1 MADPARPHA
10 PLPKRDEVP
19 ENIDFPGQPCYLAPA
34 MTYCLG
40 IKLDAG
46 LVFASDS
53 RITAGID
60 YISTYRKLHVFQ
72 PSTDRIFVLL
82 TSGNLGTTQELL
94 DYLRRDLDAAPD
106 RLSLRSVGYLFE
118 AARYVGQTLFGIEQS
133 HDAAFRSGGVSGG
146 ATLILGGQ
154 IAGRAPELF
163 LIHPE
168 GNYVAATPE
177 TPFLQLGEFKYG
189 KPILSRIAS
198 TTLSLD
204 QAARLALISFD
215 AALKSNLSVGPPI
228 DLAILPCDKLQFSQ
242 QLVLDEDSELFRQTS
257 SGWDDAMHR
266 AFRQLPRFPWEA

>member
-1 MADPARPHA
+1 
-10 PLPKRDEVP
+10 
-19 ENIDFPGQPCYLAPA
+19 

-60 YISTYRKLHVFQ
+60 YISTYRKLHAFQ
-72 PSTDRIFVLL
+72 PASDRFFVVL
-82 TSGNLGTTQELL
+82 TAGNLGTTQELL
-94 DYLRRDLDAAPD
+94 DCLRRDLDGEPG
-106 RLSLRSVGYLFE
+106 RMSLRSVAYVFE
-118 AARYVGQTLFGIEQS
+118 AARYVGDTLFGIEQA
-133 HDAAFRSGGVSGG
+133 HDAAFRSGGVSGS

-168 GNYVAATPE
+168 GNYVAASPE

-189 KPILSRIAS
+189 KPILSRIATS
-198 TTLSLD
+198 TLTLND
-204 QAARLALISFD
+204 AARLALISFD

-228 DLAILPCDKLQFSQ
+228 DLAILPRDMLQFSQ
-242 QLVLDEDSELFRQTS
+242 QLVLDEGSALFRRMS
-257 SGWDDAMHR
+257 DDWDNAMHA
-266 AFRQLPRFPWEA
+266 AFGKLPHFPWEI

>member
-1 MADPARPHA
+1 
-10 PLPKRDEVP
+10 
-19 ENIDFPGQPCYLAPA
+19 

-40 IKLDAG
+40 IKLDEG

-72 PSTDRIFVLL
+72 PASDRFFVVL

-94 DYLRRDLDAAPD
+94 DFLRRDLDAGPG
-106 RLSLRSVGYLFE
+106 RVSLRSVAYVFE
-118 AARYVGQTLFGIEQS
+118 AARYVGDTLFGIEQA
-133 HDAAFRSGGVSGG
+133 HDAAFRGSGVSGS

-154 IAGRAPELF
+154 IAGRPPELF

-168 GNYVAATPE
+168 GNYVAASPE

-189 KPILSRIAS
+189 KPILSRIANS
-198 TTLSLD
+198 ALSLND
-204 QAARLALISFD
+204 AARLALISFD

-228 DLAILPCDKLQFSQ
+228 ELAILPRDTLQFSQ
-242 QLVLDEDSELFRQTS
+242 QLVLDEGSTLFRQM
-257 SGWDDAMHR
+257 SGDWDNAMHT
-266 AFRQLPRFPWEA
+266 AFGRLPHFPWEI

>member
-1 MADPARPHA
+1 
-10 PLPKRDEVP
+10 
-19 ENIDFPGQPCYLAPA
+19 

-46 LVFASDS
+46 LVLASDS

-72 PSTDRIFVLL
+72 PANDRIFVVL

-94 DYLRRDLDAAPD
+94 DCLRRDLDAGPEQV
-106 RLSLRSVGYLFE
+106 SLRSVGYLFE
-118 AARYVGQTLFGIEQS
+118 AARYVGQTLFGIEQA
-133 HDAAFRSGGVSGG
+133 HDAAFRSTGVSGS

-168 GNYVAATPE
+168 GNYVAASPE

-189 KPILSRIAS
+189 KPILSRIAN
-198 TTLSLD
+198 TALSLND
-204 QAARLALISFD
+204 ARLALISFD
-215 AALKSNLSVGPPI
+215 AARKSNLSVGPPI
-228 DLAILPCDKLQFSQ
+228 DLAIMPRDTLQLSQ
-242 QLVLDEDSELFRQTS
+242 QLVLDEGSALFRQMS
-257 SGWDDAMHR
+257 SDWDNAMHA
-266 AFRQLPRFPWEA
+266 AFGKLPHLSWETYSKSVSEVFM

>member
-1 MADPARPHA
+1 
-10 PLPKRDEVP
+10 
-19 ENIDFPGQPCYLAPA
+19 

-60 YISTYRKLHVFQ
+60 YISTYRKLHIMQ
-72 PSTDRIFVLL
+72 PAPDRIFVML

-94 DYLRRDLDAAPD
+94 DNVRRDLDRGAEQT
-106 RLSLRSVGYLFE
+106 SLRSVQYMFE
-118 AARYVGQTLFGIEQS
+118 AAHYVGQMLFSIEQA
-133 HDAAFRSGGVSGG
+133 HDVAFRSGGVSGS

-168 GNYVAATPE
+168 GNYVAASPE
-177 TPFLQLGEFKYG
+177 TPFLQLGEFKFG
-189 KPILSRIAS
+189 KPILSRIANAA
-198 TTLSLD
+198 LSLND
-204 QAARLALISFD
+204 AARLALISFD

-228 DLAILPCDKLQFSQ
+228 ELAILPTDTLKLSQ
-242 QLVLDEDSELFRQTS
+242 QLKLDEGSTLFSQMSR
-257 SGWDDAMHR
+257 GWDTAMHA
-266 AFRQLPRFPWEA
+266 AFEKLPPFPWESR

>member
-1 MADPARPHA
+1 
-10 PLPKRDEVP
+10 
-19 ENIDFPGQPCYLAPA
+19 

-60 YISTYRKLHVFQ
+60 YISIYRKLHTFE
-72 PSTDRIFVLL
+72 PAADRIFVIL
-82 TSGNLGTTQELL
+82 TAGNLGTTQELL
-94 DYLRRDLDAAPD
+94 DSLRRDLDRGPEQT
-106 RLSLRSVGYLFE
+106 SLRSVRYLFE
-118 AARYVGQTLFGIEQS
+118 AAHYVGQTLFSIEQA
-133 HDAAFRSGGVSGG
+133 HDLAFRNSGVSGS

-168 GNYVAATPE
+168 GNYVAASPE

-189 KPILSRIAS
+189 KPILSRIATAS
-198 TTLSLD
+198 LSLND
-204 QAARLALISFD
+204 AARLALISFD

-228 DLAILPCDKLQFSQ
+228 DLAILPTDALKLSQ
-242 QLVLDEDSELFRQTS
+242 QLKLDEGSALFTQVSR
-257 SGWDDAMHR
+257 GWDSAMHA
-266 AFRQLPRFPWEA
+266 AFERLPPFPWENPPQSGTV

>member
-1 MADPARPHA
+1 
-10 PLPKRDEVP
+10 
-19 ENIDFPGQPCYLAPA
+19 

-60 YISTYRKLHVFQ
+60 YISTYRKLHTLQ
-72 PSTDRIFVLL
+72 PAPDRIFVIL

-94 DYLRRDLDAAPD
+94 DSVRRDLDRGPEQT
-106 RLSLRSVGYLFE
+106 SLRSVRYMFE
-118 AARYVGQTLFGIEQS
+118 AAHYLGQTLFSIEQA
-133 HDAAFRSGGVSGG
+133 HDLAFRSGGVSGS

-168 GNYVAATPE
+168 GNYVAASPE
-177 TPFLQLGEFKYG
+177 TPFLQLGEFKFG
-189 KPILSRIAS
+189 KPILSRIAN
-198 TTLSLD
+198 TTLSLND
-204 QAARLALISFD
+204 AARLALISFD

-228 DLAILPCDKLQFSQ
+228 DLAILPSDALKFSQ
-242 QLVLDEDSELFRQTS
+242 QLRLDEGSLLFSQMSR
-257 SGWDDAMHR
+257 GWDAAMHA
-266 AFRQLPRFPWEA
+266 AFEKLPPFPWEAPS

>member
-1 MADPARPHA
+1 
-10 PLPKRDEVP
+10 
-19 ENIDFPGQPCYLAPA
+19 

-72 PSTDRIFVLL
+72 PASDRFFVVL

-94 DYLRRDLDAAPD
+94 DCLRRDLDRGPE
-106 RLSLRSVGYLFE
+106 RVSLRSVAYVFE
-118 AARYVGQTLFGIEQS
+118 AARYVGDTLFGIEQT
-133 HDAAFRSGGVSGG
+133 HDAAFRSSGVSGS

-168 GNYVAATPE
+168 GNYVAASPE

-189 KPILSRIAS
+189 KPILSRIANS
-198 TTLSLD
+198 ALSLND
-204 QAARLALISFD
+204 AARLALISFD

-228 DLAILPCDKLQFSQ
+228 ELAILPRDTLQFSQ
-242 QLVLDEDSELFRQTS
+242 QLVLDEGSALFRQI
-257 SGWDDAMHR
+257 SGDWHNAMHT
-266 AFRQLPRFPWEA
+266 AFGRLPHFPWEV

>member
-1 MADPARPHA
+1 
-10 PLPKRDEVP
+10 
-19 ENIDFPGQPCYLAPA
+19 

-60 YISTYRKLHVFQ
+60 YISTYRKLHAFQ
-72 PSTDRIFVLL
+72 PASDRFFVVL
-82 TSGNLGTTQELL
+82 TAGNLGTTQELL
-94 DYLRRDLDAAPD
+94 DCLRRDLDGEPG
-106 RLSLRSVGYLFE
+106 RMSLRSVAYVFE
-118 AARYVGQTLFGIEQS
+118 AARYVGDTLFGIEQA
-133 HDAAFRSGGVSGG
+133 HDAAFRSGGVSGS

-168 GNYVAATPE
+168 GNYVAASPE

-189 KPILSRIAS
+189 KPILSRIATS
-198 TTLSLD
+198 TLTLND
-204 QAARLALISFD
+204 AARLALISFD

-228 DLAILPCDKLQFSQ
+228 DLAILPRDMLQFSQ
-242 QLVLDEDSELFRQTS
+242 QLVLDEGSALFRQMS
-257 SGWDDAMHR
+257 DDWDNAMHA
-266 AFRQLPRFPWEA
+266 AFGKLPHFPWEI

>member
-1 MADPARPHA
+1 
-10 PLPKRDEVP
+10 
-19 ENIDFPGQPCYLAPA
+19 

-40 IKLDAG
+40 IKLDEG

-72 PSTDRIFVLL
+72 PASDRFFVVL

-94 DYLRRDLDAAPD
+94 DFLRRDLDAGPG
-106 RLSLRSVGYLFE
+106 RVSLRSVAYVFE
-118 AARYVGQTLFGIEQS
+118 AARCVGDTLLGIEQA
-133 HDAAFRSGGVSGG
+133 HDAAFRGSGVSGS

-168 GNYVAATPE
+168 GNYVAASPE

-189 KPILSRIAS
+189 KPILSRIANS
-198 TTLSLD
+198 ALSLND
-204 QAARLALISFD
+204 AARLALISFD

-228 DLAILPCDKLQFSQ
+228 ELAILPRDTLQFSQ
-242 QLVLDEDSELFRQTS
+242 QLVLDEGSALFRQM
-257 SGWDDAMHR
+257 SGDWDNAMHT
-266 AFRQLPRFPWEA
+266 AFGRLPHFPWEI

>member
-1 MADPARPHA
+1 
-10 PLPKRDEVP
+10 
-19 ENIDFPGQPCYLAPA
+19 

-40 IKLDAG
+40 IKVDAG

-60 YISTYRKLHVFQ
+60 YISTYGKLHTFQ
-72 PSTDRIFVLL
+72 PAADRIFVIL

-94 DYLRRDLDAAPD
+94 DWVRRDLDRGPD
-106 RLSLRSVGYLFE
+106 QISLRSVGYVFE
-118 AARYVGQTLFGIEQS
+118 AARYLGQTLFTIEQT
-133 HDAAFRSGGVSGG
+133 HDAAFRSSGVSGS

-154 IAGRAPELF
+154 IAGRPPDLF

-168 GNYVAATPE
+168 GNYVAASPE

-198 TTLSLD
+198 ATLSLND
-204 QAARLALISFD
+204 AARLALISFD

-228 DLAILPCDKLQFSQ
+228 ELAMLPRDTFKLSQ
-242 QLVLDEDSELFRQTS
+242 QLTLDANSDLFREV
-257 SGWDDAMHR
+257 SGDWDAAMHA
-266 AFRQLPRFPWEA
+266 AFEKLPRFSWEK

>member
-1 MADPARPHA
+1 
-10 PLPKRDEVP
+10 
-19 ENIDFPGQPCYLAPA
+19 

-40 IKLDAG
+40 IKLDTG

-72 PSTDRIFVLL
+72 PASDRIFVVL

-94 DYLRRDLDAAPD
+94 DYLRRDLDAPPD

-118 AARYVGQTLFGIEQS
+118 AARYVGQTLFGIEQT
-133 HDAAFRSGGVSGG
+133 HDAAFRSGGVSGS

-189 KPILSRIAS
+189 KPILSRIAA
-198 TTLSLD
+198 TALSLND
-204 QAARLALISFD
+204 AARLALISFD

-228 DLAILPCDKLQFSQ
+228 ELAILPRDTLQFSQ
-242 QLVLDEDSELFRQTS
+242 QLVLDEGSDLFRRM
-257 SGWDDAMHR
+257 SGDWDNAMHS
-266 AFRQLPRFPWEA
+266 AFQRLPRFPWETT

>member
-1 MADPARPHA
+1 
-10 PLPKRDEVP
+10 
-19 ENIDFPGQPCYLAPA
+19 

-40 IKLDAG
+40 IKLDEG

-72 PSTDRIFVLL
+72 PASDRFFVVL

-94 DYLRRDLDAAPD
+94 DVLRRDLDAGPG
-106 RLSLRSVGYLFE
+106 RVSLRSVAYVFE
-118 AARYVGQTLFGIEQS
+118 AARYVGDTLFGIEQA
-133 HDAAFRSGGVSGG
+133 HDAAFRGSGVSGS

-168 GNYVAATPE
+168 GNYVAASPE

-189 KPILSRIAS
+189 KPILSRIANS
-198 TTLSLD
+198 ALSLND
-204 QAARLALISFD
+204 AARLALISFD

-228 DLAILPCDKLQFSQ
+228 ELAILPRDTLQFSQ
-242 QLVLDEDSELFRQTS
+242 QLVLDEGSALFRQM
-257 SGWDDAMHR
+257 SGDWDNAMHT
-266 AFRQLPRFPWEA
+266 AFGRLPHFPWEI

>member
-1 MADPARPHA
+1 
-10 PLPKRDEVP
+10 
-19 ENIDFPGQPCYLAPA
+19 

-60 YISTYRKLHVFQ
+60 YISTYRKLHAFQ
-72 PSTDRIFVLL
+72 PTNDRIFVIL

-94 DYLRRDLDAAPD
+94 DCLRRDLDVGPE
-106 RLSLRSVGYLFE
+106 RMSLRSVGYMFE
-118 AARYVGQTLFGIEQS
+118 AARYVGQTLFGIEQA
-133 HDAAFRSGGVSGG
+133 HDAAFRSGGVSGS

-168 GNYVAATPE
+168 GNYVAASPE

-198 TTLSLD
+198 STLSLND
-204 QAARLALISFD
+204 AARLALISID
-215 AALKSNLSVGPPI
+215 AALKSNMSVGPPI
-228 DLAILPCDKLQFSQ
+228 DLAILARDTLQFSQ
-242 QLVLDEDSELFRQTS
+242 QLVLDEGSALFRQMS
-257 SGWDDAMHR
+257 SGWDNAMHT
-266 AFRQLPRFPWEA
+266 AFGQLPRFPWET